1 MTDYREFNS
10 SHRDPYAH
18 SSTSSTS
25 VGGILIALA
34 LIALIFLALSLLF
47 TGTTSD
53 RPIAPVIDE
62 TTSQPVAPVTP
73 VPAE

>member
-1 MTDYREFNS
+1 MTDYREFNA

-18 SSTSSTS
+18 SSTTSTS

-47 TGTTSD
+47 SGTTSN
-53 RPIAPVIDE
+53 RPVAPVIDE
-62 TTSQPVAPVTP
+62 TTSQPVAPPTP
-73 VPAE
+73 APTE